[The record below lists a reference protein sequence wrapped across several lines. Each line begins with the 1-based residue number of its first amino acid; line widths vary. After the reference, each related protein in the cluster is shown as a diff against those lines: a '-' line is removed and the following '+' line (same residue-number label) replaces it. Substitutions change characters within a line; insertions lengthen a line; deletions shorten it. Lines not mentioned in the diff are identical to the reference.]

1 MYECIEWR
9 IRRHLAS
16 KDLINSESK
25 IRIIWSTGSI
35 RKIVPKN
42 IDVAGNLTFFCDILI
57 IEINCL
63 KANNYVG
70 YTLICLLNCIEIIV

>member
-1 MYECIEWR
+1 VKAK
-9 IRRHLAS
+9 L
-16 KDLINSESK
+16 ESSGVQEVLEK
-25 IRIIWSTGSI
+25 SSQ
-35 RKIVPKN
+35 KS

-57 IEINCL
+57 TKINCL